1 MKILIV
7 DDHELIRE
15 GLKKVLVKHQEMHV
29 VGEACDSAEL
39 FDQLKRM
46 EVDIVILDI
55 SLPGRSG
62 LDIIHDLKKSYPEIK
77 VLVLSMH
84 PEDRFAVRV
93 LKAGAAGYL
102 TKQSAAQEL
111 VKAIRKIMDGG
122 KYISSALAEQLVL
135 EIEAPSDK
143 PVHELLSNREFEIM
157 RMIGFGK
164 SIGEIGEELSLS
176 VNTVTSYRARIM
188 EKMKMKTNAELIRY
202 AIQNQ
207 LVE

>member
-15 GLKKVLVKHQEMHV
+15 GLKKVLVKHPEMNV
-29 VGEACDSAEL
+29 VGEAGDSIEL
-39 FDQLKRM
+39 YDQLKRIQ
-46 EVDIVILDI
+46 VDIIIMDI

-62 LDIIHDLKKSYPEIK
+62 LDIVNDLKKSYPEIK
-77 VLVLSMH
+77 ILILSMH
-84 PEDRFAVRV
+84 PEDRFAVRA

-111 VKAIRKIMDGG
+111 VKAIKKVMSGG
-122 KYISSALAEQLVL
+122 KYITPALAEQLAL
-135 EIEAPSDK
+135 EIETPSDK
-143 PVHELLSNREFEIM
+143 PAHELLSNREFEIM

-164 SIGEIGEELSLS
+164 SVGEIGGELSLS
-176 VNTVTSYRARIM
+176 VNTITSYRARIM

-202 AIQNQ
+202 AIQHQ